1 MFSILKKGLW
11 FLPIKF
17 LKKGTVNFVIK
28 SINTLYIEKCCLI
41 CLRNKT
47 ALWLLLF
54 FQFLPLTGKN
64 WWISW
69 KQEKWTNEK
78 YSVHKYIVIHVLG
91 SASRVSF
98 FYILYALCFQT
109 SQFCYIWLFFIP
121 FVKNFSSLWSYIFN
135 LIF

>member
-28 SINTLYIEKCCLI
+28 SINTLYIEKCCFI

-47 ALWLLLF
+47 ALWLLFF

-78 YSVHKYIVIHVLG
+78 YSVHKCIVIHVLG

-98 FYILYALCFQT
+98 FFIYYMLYVFKPVN
-109 SQFCYIWLFFIP
+109 FVIYGYFLFLLLRTLVHFGHI
-121 FVKNFSSLWSYIFN
+121 SLV
-135 LIF
+135 